1 MNYGLLLYFKLAR
14 VDVGNVSKKGENWSV
29 LMSLMILIENRHAQ

>member
-14 VDVGNVSKKGENWSV
+14 VDVGNVSEKGEKY
-29 LMSLMILIENRHAQ
+29 EKYERHYYLKCFY